1 MGFNIRPDRL
11 NLKEKVKDRFE
22 IIYIGKYIWNQKMI
36 AQAKRTINKWYLV
49 KLKSFSTAK
58 TSIIWIKEETTE
70 WEKML
75 THYTSLKG

>member
-36 AQAKRTINKWYLV
+36 A
-49 KLKSFSTAK
+49 
-58 TSIIWIKEETTE
+58 
-70 WEKML
+70 
-75 THYTSLKG
+75 